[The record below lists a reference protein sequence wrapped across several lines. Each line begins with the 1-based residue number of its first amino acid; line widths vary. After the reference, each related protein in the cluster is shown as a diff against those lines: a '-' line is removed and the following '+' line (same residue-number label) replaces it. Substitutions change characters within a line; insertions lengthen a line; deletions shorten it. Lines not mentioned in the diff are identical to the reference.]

1 MWPAT
6 EPEGS
11 SPGAF
16 TSSPFNQVTFGLT
29 RLDANILLSGNFLI
43 GISDLRGD
51 GRPDYR
57 YRAHVLYAD
66 SILPPRVSVN
76 GGVVTLQGTGF
87 VPGMSAALGL
97 SPATP
102 LAVTS
107 TLMTLA
113 VPAHADGPQSITVRD
128 PVTGGATVMTGALTY
143 GASASDS
150 IILLNGANP
159 STPVGVQAAN
169 PMSVRV
175 LASDGVTPVGGA
187 TVGWSGT
194 NGVQLS
200 ACGGASSCSVITD
213 QNGNAATWLT
223 AAAPGASFVTA
234 TLAPGVYSP
243 PKAVTGTLSATLS
256 SSDIGVSVPTV
267 YISQGATV
275 SVPVSAR
282 VLGNGSPRSNVQV
295 NFSIVS
301 GSGSLSAVS
310 ATTDANGYAG
320 VTLSVVNLTCLCR
333 GLPAWPRR
341 ILPVLCFMPIRF
353 RWLNSRF
360 RARRRS
366 LRDSRFNR
374 SWCGWWIQRPLRIRC
389 WQLPSL
395 FLRPCCVLVEP
406 RRVRAQEKQILAIR
420 PCR

>member
-1 MWPAT
+1 
-6 EPEGS
+6 
-11 SPGAF
+11 
-16 TSSPFNQVTFGLT
+16 
-29 RLDANILLSGNFLI
+29 
-43 GISDLRGD
+43 
-51 GRPDYR
+51 
-57 YRAHVLYAD
+57 
-66 SILPPRVSVN
+66 
-76 GGVVTLQGTGF
+76 
-87 VPGMSAALGL
+87 
-97 SPATP
+97 
-102 LAVTS
+102 
-107 TLMTLA
+107 
-113 VPAHADGPQSITVRD
+113 
-128 PVTGGATVMTGALTY
+128 MTGALTY

-223 AAAPGASFVTA
+223 AAAPGASFVTD

-282 VLGNGSPRSNVQV
+282 VLGNGSPRSNVRV

-320 VTLSVVNLTCLCR
+320 VTLSVVNLTVLVQ
-333 GLPAWPRR
+333 GLACMAPANSPCAVFYANPVPLAQQQVSGAAQVSTGQPFQPIVVRVVDSAASPH
-341 ILPVLCFMPIRF
+341 PVLAAPVTFLTSVLRPGGTAPGTGAGETNSGNPAMPVI
-353 RWLNSRF
+353 LKVTQNDGST
-360 RARRRS
+360 
-366 LRDSRFNR
+366 DSNGLA
-374 SWCGWWIQRPLRIRC
+374 SVT
-389 WQLPSL
+389 PSSGDFSAPVEVDVSASAGVSAFLDNPL
-395 FLRPCCVLVEP
+395 FLWPAPATVNGLSGSISAP
-406 RRVRAQEKQILAIR
+406 VRHPMAISTR
-420 PCR
+420 TWR